1 MFVLLLAAF
10 GPAHAYD
17 LVGTGAFGGGSVQ
30 VTEDFELRYHRLQE
44 QLPLFPDRRVLDYW
58 EQVNRLNLLVNKDP
72 LSIGAQVDEVLFVGN
87 RYFLDGE
94 EVFERNL
101 YEPGFTSPSPNFLLR
116 LEKSWVRRKG
126 DNLDIT
132 LGDAY
137 ASFGRGAAL
146 NMVKNTNIDIDTSI
160 RGARLDARAGDV
172 EAVLIT
178 GVSNTQDISR
188 FNPNFGITKD
198 EPHMVTGLRLDHYAV
213 GPVHMGAHGTLFR
226 FARPDGFG
234 LPGLARYDEPL
245 DALTGGLTAE
255 GSLKGVDYF
264 FEGDVFQYRS
274 PEMTGTGEDRSLGHL
289 LYGSAAFYP
298 GKMSILVEGKHS
310 QDTER
315 INAFTVAEG
324 WEVAATPTLE
334 YEMVITEDSAA
345 AVNSNDLWGGRI
357 RADYAIKPGTFVPYL
372 SVAAFR
378 DEDLG
383 GLHFNPSPETIGHAV
398 GGLQLLEGRRIIQF
412 NGGYRI
418 DQRDVAAD
426 GADRM
431 AHLDAEI
438 QIPVT
443 EAGAV
448 EIALNGRRFW
458 WGENAFEQADFLEMN
473 NALGWHQGERWIFLI
488 YQDFTDNPLIQS
500 RGNLDDHLYGALEAI
515 WRPQPSTTVRFFY
528 GAYKAGIR
536 CSGGQCRSLPGFE
549 GGRVSWS
556 TTF

>member
-1 MFVLLLAAF
+1 
-10 GPAHAYD
+10 
-17 LVGTGAFGGGSVQ
+17 
-30 VTEDFELRYHRLQE
+30 
-44 QLPLFPDRRVLDYW
+44 
-58 EQVNRLNLLVNKDP
+58 
-72 LSIGAQVDEVLFVGN
+72 
-87 RYFLDGE
+87 
-94 EVFERNL
+94 
-101 YEPGFTSPSPNFLLR
+101 
-116 LEKSWVRRKG
+116 
-126 DNLDIT
+126 
-132 LGDAY
+132 
-137 ASFGRGAAL
+137 
-146 NMVKNTNIDIDTSI
+146 
-160 RGARLDARAGDV
+160 
-172 EAVLIT
+172 
-178 GVSNTQDISR
+178 
-188 FNPNFGITKD
+188 
-198 EPHMVTGLRLDHYAV
+198 
-213 GPVHMGAHGTLFR
+213 
-226 FARPDGFG
+226 
-234 LPGLARYDEPL
+234 
-245 DALTGGLTAE
+245 
-255 GSLKGVDYF
+255 
-264 FEGDVFQYRS
+264 
-274 PEMTGTGEDRSLGHL
+274 
-289 LYGSAAFYP
+289 
-298 GKMSILVEGKHS
+298 MSILVEGKHS
-310 QDTER
+310 ADTER

-357 RADYAIKPGTFVPYL
+357 RADYAVRPGTFVPYL

-431 AHLDAEI
+431 AHLDAEV

-443 EAGAV
+443 AEGAIEV
-448 EIALNGRRFW
+448 ALNGRRFW
-458 WGENAFEQADFLEMN
+458 WGDNAFEQADFLEMN
-473 NALGWHQGERWIFLI
+473 NALGWHQGERWIFLL

-500 RGNLDDHLYGALEAI
+500 RGNLDKHLYGALEAI
-515 WRPQPSTTVRFFY
+515 WRPKPSTTVRFFY